1 MPIDADLVHR
11 CADPSLTPSIVET
24 FVKTV
29 GSADPLSIT
38 VRSGNRIILV
48 PAARTQDEALTII
61 RAHVGRAIV
70 RVGITQIPVGIGIK
84 DPSEVSPD
92 LLDAC
97 SNLRLGTALFGKV
110 WRIVLKWYG
119 NPNDDGVMPQ
129 VLEDAFDAWQ
139 TGIFE
144 GSPVFTAADPGPS
157 KLSKTEVENGEA
169 PATTGESSGISSEA
183 PTTLPNEAGIRVDLS
198 VIGGQKRNWGLH
210 E

>member
-1 MPIDADLVHR
+1 MPIDADLIHR

-61 RAHVGRAIV
+61 RAHVGQAIV
-70 RVGITQIPVGIGIK
+70 RVGITQIPVGIGVK
-84 DPSEVSPD
+84 DPSEISPD

-119 NPNDDGVMPQ
+119 NPNDDSVMPQ

-144 GSPVFTAADPGPS
+144 GSSVFTATDPGPLKIS
-157 KLSKTEVENGEA
+157 TTEVEDDEA
-169 PATTGESSGISSEA
+169 PPAVAVATRISSET
-183 PTTLPNEAGIRVDLS
+183 PTTSPNEAGTRVDLS
-198 VIGGQKRNWGLH
+198 VIGGQMP
-210 E
+210 